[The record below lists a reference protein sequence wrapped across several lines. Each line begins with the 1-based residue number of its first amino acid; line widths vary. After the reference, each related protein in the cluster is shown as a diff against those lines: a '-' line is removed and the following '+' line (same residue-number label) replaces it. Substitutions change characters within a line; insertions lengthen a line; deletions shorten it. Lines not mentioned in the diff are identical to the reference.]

1 MIQRKVTIRNA
12 AGIHCRPAGVI
23 LNAVKEFPGTK
34 LSITSPGGET
44 QPLDSILVLISLGL
58 RQHQCATLTA
68 EGPEAEAAVG
78 KIGDLFEFE
87 FDFPMNK

>member
-23 LNAVKEFPGTK
+23 LNAAKEFPETK
-34 LSITSPGGET
+34 LFITPPDGEP
-44 QPLDSILVLISLGL
+44 QPLSSILVLISLAL
-58 RQHQCATLTA
+58 RQHQCATLSA
-68 EGPEAEAAVG
+68 EGPGAEEALK

-87 FDFPMNK
+87 FDFPMNQ